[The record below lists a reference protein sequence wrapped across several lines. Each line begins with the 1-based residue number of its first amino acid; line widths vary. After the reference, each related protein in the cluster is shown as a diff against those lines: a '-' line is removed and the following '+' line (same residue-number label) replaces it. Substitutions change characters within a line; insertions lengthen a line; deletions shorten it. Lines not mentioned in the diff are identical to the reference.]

1 MHGRGLTGVA
11 RFAAVA
17 GFAALA
23 LGGCGDE
30 GSTPRA
36 SDPSS
41 SSSPSASPS
50 ASSGAPDCAGVWK
63 GGGELPRSYD
73 GCNSQEGFVASDTL
87 GCSSGQRM
95 VRYGD
100 HFYAV
105 PGGTIHETESPLEDD
120 RGYRVAVASCRA

>member
-1 MHGRGLTGVA
+1 MRRPTA
-11 RFAAVA
+11 
-17 GFAALA
+17 AALVVAVLA
-23 LGGCGDE
+23 LAGCGDE

-36 SDPSS
+36 ADPSS
-41 SSSPSASPS
+41 SASPS
-50 ASSGAPDCAGVWK
+50 ARPSASNGAPDCADIWK

-73 GCNSQEGFVASDTL
+73 GCNSDGGFVASDKL

-105 PGGTIHETESPLEDD
+105 PGGTIHETKSLLEDD
-120 RGYRVAVASCRA
+120 RGYRNAVASCRA

>member
-1 MHGRGLTGVA
+1 MNGRGLAGTT

-17 GFAALA
+17 AVVVLALA
-23 LGGCGDE
+23 GCGDE
-30 GSTPRA
+30 EASPRA
-36 SDPSS
+36 ADPSS
-41 SSSPSASPS
+41 SASPS
-50 ASSGAPDCAGVWK
+50 ASNGAPDCTTIWR
-63 GGGELPRSYD
+63 GGGELPRSYH
-73 GCNSQEGFVASDTL
+73 GCNSDAGFVATDAL